1 MATQEEIKKAALAKP
16 DQTNAYTNLAG
27 VSQGTKDNLNYY
39 GQGYQQ
45 SQTVTD
51 AKNYLQSVIDKKP
64 GEFTSQYDGQ
74 IQTLYDQ
81 IMGRD
86 KFTYD
91 VNSDPLYQQYKNQY
105 QLLGQQAMQDTVGNA
120 AALTGGH
127 GNSWAATAGS
137 QAYQGYLQQLNDIIP
152 ELYSQAYAR
161 YAQEGQEMKD
171 ALSIAQSMWNM
182 EYGQYRDTVS
192 DWQNERTYAA
202 SQYDS
207 EYARDYN
214 NWMQMLSYYQN
225 LAGQENS
232 SYWSAQNNALAQA
245 QLALQQ
251 QQYEFDKQMAQ
262 DQFEYQKTMDAWEQQ
277 FAQDQFAF
285 EKQQYEDSQNNNKNN
300 SNNNNNNNNSNNN
313 NNNNNNNN
321 KTTIAGSILATVAAG
336 LGAVTSVPYYTAG
349 SEEQKEAGSI
359 FDYIEKLNKKK

>member
-1 MATQEEIKKAALAKP
+1 MATQDEIKKAALEKP

-45 SQTVTD
+45 SQAVTD
-51 AKNYLQSVIDKKP
+51 AKNYLQSVIDNKP

-74 IQTLYDQ
+74 IKTLYDQ

-91 VNSDPLYQQYKNQY
+91 VNNDPLYQQYKNQY

-120 AALTGGH
+120 AALTGGY

-137 QAYQGYLQQLNDIIP
+137 QAYQGYLQQLNGIIP

-161 YAQEGQEMKD
+161 YAQEGQDMKD
-171 ALSIAQSMWNM
+171 ALSIAQGMRNT
-182 EYGQYRDTVS
+182 EYGQYRDSVS
-192 DWQNERTYAA
+192 DWQADRSFAA

-207 EYARDYN
+207 EYARDYD
-214 NWMQMLSYYQN
+214 NWMNMLSFYQN

-232 SYWSAQNNALAQA
+232 SYWSSQANALAWA
-245 QLALQQ
+245 
-251 QQYEFDKQMAQ
+251 
-262 DQFEYQKTMDAWEQQ
+262 QFE
-277 FAQDQFAF
+277 F
-285 EKQQYEDSQNNNKNN
+285 EKQKYADSQKNKGGGGGDNKKEPTNNNLGGINSTNDITNKGTWQDPLAKYNVPLSAQVAQQYGNNLKNT
-300 SNNNNNNNNSNNN
+300 SMPS
-313 NNNNNNNN
+313 
-321 KTTIAGSILATVAAG
+321 TPPVGSQSYVNTLNGIM
-336 LGAVTSVPYYTAG
+336 
-349 SEEQKEAGSI
+349 EEYERQT
-359 FDYIEKLNKKK
+359 KKK